1 MNNETLPTHFYSK
14 ASQKEA
20 LDVISRQYEKI
31 SGEVSRTISNIDV
44 PDLRPETH
52 RWISIDK
59 KDEWIAEHGELPK
72 GVRYVGNY
80 ICFPEEGD
88 YKIHN
93 EYYYGIPNYVH
104 QVREKHRKIWEY
116 AGFDFNEV
124 LGLAT
129 ARDYIKSLPI
139 VKKPKVEKS
148 EGKRTERSATHRG
161 CCQICGKSHK
171 VDVKTG
177 LLAEHGY
184 TYKNTGY
191 FTGSCA
197 GSGQLPINVSVDF
210 LKSEYKKIASKF
222 TEFVKAEPEG
232 IAYTYFTEKLQGRPL
247 KYVQVEHLVTNR
259 QARKELGAILLNWQ
273 PIIVNWKPSDLT
285 PIKYDN

>member
-1 MNNETLPTHFYSK
+1 MNNETLPTHYHSK

-20 LDVISRQYEKI
+20 LDAITRQYETLRGQAHKFI
-31 SGEVSRTISNIDV
+31 LNDESHKLRSGDRYDQLSEIY
-44 PDLRPETH
+44 
-52 RWISIDK
+52 W
-59 KDEWIAEHGELPK
+59 GLPH
-72 GVRYVGNY
+72 Y
-80 ICFPEEGD
+80 P
-88 YKIHN
+88 
-93 EYYYGIPNYVH
+93 H
-104 QVREKHRKIWEY
+104 QVREKHY
-116 AGFDFNEV
+116 AWFEV
-124 LGLAT
+124 CGIDANQVRGLVT

-171 VDVKTG
+171 VDVKSG

-210 LKSEYKKIASKF
+210 LKSEFDRVEKQWN
-222 TEFVKAEPEG
+222 EFSSADPEG
-232 IAYTYFTEKLQGRPL
+232 IAYTYFTEKLVSRPL
-247 KYVQVEHLVTNR
+247 RYVPVEHKVSNA
-259 QARKELGAILLNWQ
+259 QASRELGAVLANWH
-273 PIIVNWKPSDLT
+273 PIIANWKPSDLT

>member
-20 LDVISRQYEKI
+20 LDVISRQYAKI
-31 SGEVSRTISNIDV
+31 EGAVKNAISKKDIA
-44 PDLRPETH
+44 DLRPETH
-52 RWISIDK
+52 RQISIHQ
-59 KDEWIAEHGELPK
+59 KDEWIAEHGSLPK
-72 GVRYVGNY
+72 GVRYVSSY
-80 ICFPEEGD
+80 ICFPYEGE
-88 YKIHN
+88 YKFHN
-93 EYYYGIPNYVH
+93 WCYWGIPSYVH
-104 QVREKHRKIWEY
+104 QIREKHREIWEY

-148 EGKRTERSATHRG
+148 EGNRTERSATHRG
-161 CCQICGKSHK
+161 VCQICGKSHK

-197 GSGQLPINVSVDF
+197 GSDQLPINVSVDF
-210 LKSEYKKIASKF
+210 LKSEFNRVEKQYTKF
-222 TEFVKAEPEG
+222 ANAKPSET
-232 IAYTYFTEKLQGRPL
+232 AYTYFTEKLDYKTL
-247 KYVQVEHLVTNR
+247 KYVQVEHKVSNA
-259 QARKELGAILLNWQ
+259 QACKELFYILQNWS
-273 PIIVNWKPSDLT
+273 PIIANWKPSDLT

>member
-1 MNNETLPTHFYSK
+1 MNNETLPTHYHSK

-20 LDVISRQYEKI
+20 LDAITRQYETLRGQAHKFI
-31 SGEVSRTISNIDV
+31 LNDESHKLRSGDRYDQLSEIY
-44 PDLRPETH
+44 
-52 RWISIDK
+52 W
-59 KDEWIAEHGELPK
+59 GLPS
-72 GVRYVGNY
+72 Y
-80 ICFPEEGD
+80 P
-88 YKIHN
+88 
-93 EYYYGIPNYVH
+93 H
-104 QVREKHRKIWEY
+104 QVREKHY
-116 AGFDFNEV
+116 AWFEV
-124 LGLAT
+124 CGIDANQVRGLVT

-171 VDVKTG
+171 VDVKSG

-210 LKSEYKKIASKF
+210 LKSEFDRVEKQWN
-222 TEFVKAEPEG
+222 EFSSADPEG
-232 IAYTYFTEKLQGRPL
+232 IAYTYFTEKLVSRPL
-247 KYVQVEHLVTNR
+247 RYVPVEHKVSNA
-259 QARKELGAILLNWQ
+259 QASRELGAVLANWH
-273 PIIVNWKPSDLT
+273 PIIANWKPSDLT

>member
-20 LDVISRQYEKI
+20 LVAVTRQYEI
-31 SGEVSRTISNIDV
+31 LRGQAHRFILNDPSHELRSGDRYDQLSEIY
-44 PDLRPETH
+44 
-52 RWISIDK
+52 W
-59 KDEWIAEHGELPK
+59 ELP
-72 GVRYVGNY
+72 
-80 ICFPEEGD
+80 D
-88 YKIHN
+88 Y
-93 EYYYGIPNYVH
+93 PH
-104 QVREKHRKIWEY
+104 QVREKHY
-116 AGFDFNEV
+116 AWFEV
-124 LGLAT
+124 CGIDANQVRGLVT

-161 CCQICGKSHK
+161 VCQICGKSHK

-210 LKSEYKKIASKF
+210 LKSEFEKVHAEYIKF
-222 TEFVKAEPEG
+222 LDGKPEE
-232 IAYTYFTEKLQGRPL
+232 IAYTYFTEKLDYKTF
-247 KYVQVEHLVTNR
+247 KYVKVEHKVTNA
-259 QARKELGAILLNWQ
+259 QASRELGAVLVNWQ
-273 PIIVNWKPSDLT
+273 PIIANWKPSDLT

>member
-1 MNNETLPTHFYSK
+1 MNIENLPIQYHSK
-14 ASQKEA
+14 AEQDKA
-20 LDVISRQYEKI
+20 LRAISRQYEKI
-31 SGEVSRTISNIDV
+31 RKKVSRAISNIDV

-52 RWISIDK
+52 RQINILEKDK
-59 KDEWIAEHGELPK
+59 WIAKYGELPK
-72 GVRYVGNY
+72 GVRYVGSF
-80 ICFPEEGD
+80 ICFPLEGD

-93 EYYYGIPNYVH
+93 EYYWGIPHYVH
-104 QVREKHRKIWEY
+104 QVREKHRKIWDY
-116 AGFDFNEV
+116 AGFDFNVV

-171 VDVKTG
+171 VNVKTG

-184 TYKNTGY
+184 TIDFGY
-191 FTGSCA
+191 FSGSCA
-197 GSGQLPINVSVDF
+197 GSHQLPINVSVDF
-210 LKSEYKKIASKF
+210 LKSELDRIEKEYTKF
-222 TEFVKAEPEG
+222 ANADPEE
-232 IAYTYFTEKLQGRPL
+232 IAYTYFKEKYDYKTQN
-247 KYVQVEHLVTNR
+247 YIQVEHKVTNA
-259 QARKELGAILLNWQ
+259 QASNELGAVLANWH
-273 PIIVNWKPSDLT
+273 PIIANWKPTDLT